1 MQVLCALCIVN
12 SSFICTTCLCKRV
25 STQTCSSRT
34 NWGYRRHTPGVTG
47 EHWRRL
53 IHHQIMFTCL
63 AQLIAIFFFMSF
75 HSFWNRHHCH
85 LFYWSIT
92 GASLAICS
100 YRKTK
105 NRCFVTSADARRSEG
120 NNRRRRHGGL
130 SGDEGGCLLLM
141 HTTSRET
148 FRVIL
153 RAKVNVFSVAEVEG
167 RAACGEVEAWTKH
180 PPRLVRVSFVPA
192 QVVEIIDSF
201 LLVLFLS
208 HFLSRRCCLVS
219 GVFLLSHSCFYE
231 PLFSRPFAWRGSAK
245 KSFNRVV
252 ERENKVQK
260 HTRTHRQMKTYTPAH
275 TTAKLKREKKKKHQV
290 VHNPSFSG

>member
-1 MQVLCALCIVN
+1 MHFALLIAF
-12 SSFICTTCLCKRV
+12 SFALPVSIRECL
-25 STQTCSSRT
+25 
-34 NWGYRRHTPGVTG
+34 RRHAAQGRTEAIGD
-47 EHWRRL
+47 
-53 IHHQIMFTCL
+53 IHHVSLERTEEGLFTIRSCSPAL
-63 AQLIAIFFFMSF
+63 HNLLQFFFFTSF

-105 NRCFVTSADARRSEG
+105 NRCFVTSADARRSQE
-120 NNRRRRHGGL
+120 NRRRRRHSGL
-130 SGDEGGCLLLM
+130 SGGEGGCLLLM
-141 HTTSRET
+141 HTTSWET
-148 FRVIL
+148 FRVLL

-167 RAACGEVEAWTKH
+167 RAACWEVEARTKH
-180 PPRLVRVSFVPA
+180 PPRPVRVSFVPA

-245 KSFNRVV
+245 KKF
-252 ERENKVQK
+252 
-260 HTRTHRQMKTYTPAH
+260 
-275 TTAKLKREKKKKHQV
+275 
-290 VHNPSFSG
+290 

>member
-1 MQVLCALCIVN
+1 MCHPSTLRTVDSPSDHVHMP
-12 SSFICTTCLCKRV
+12 CTTYC
-25 STQTCSSRT
+25 
-34 NWGYRRHTPGVTG
+34 N
-47 EHWRRL
+47 
-53 IHHQIMFTCL
+53 
-63 AQLIAIFFFMSF
+63 FFFTST

-105 NRCFVTSADARRSEG
+105 IGASWHQLTGGGARETTCDDC
-120 NNRRRRHGGL
+120 HAGL

-141 HTTSRET
+141 YMAGRET
-148 FRVIL
+148 FQVIL
-153 RAKVNVFSVAEVEG
+153 RAKVNVFSITEVEG
-167 RAACGEVEAWTKH
+167 RAACREVEARTKH
-180 PPRLVRVSFVPA
+180 PQRLVRVSFVPA
-192 QVVEIIDSF
+192 RVVEIIDSF

-208 HFLSRRCCLVS
+208 HFLSRRRCLVS

-245 KSFNRVV
+245 KNSFNRVV
-252 ERENKVQK
+252 ERENEVLK
-260 HTRTHRQMKTYTPAH
+260 HTRTHRQVKTYTIAH
-275 TTAKLKREKKKKHQV
+275 TTKLTRKKKKRHV